1 MSETVKSMICRIYGV
16 VQGVGFR
23 PFVSRIAK
31 KYHISGSV
39 INKGSFVE
47 VIAQGGENNLE
58 AFFRA
63 LSDEAPERADIVNI
77 ERLSAMLEK
86 AESFEIAES
95 KRDSGAIFIPP
106 DIAVCRDCQKELY
119 DKNDRRYLHSFINC
133 TACGPRLT
141 ILE

>member
-1 MSETVKSMICRIYGV
+1 MSGLVKSMICRIYGV

-47 VIAQGGENNLE
+47 VVAQGSDKKLE
-58 AFFRA
+58 AFFAA
-63 LSDEAPERADIVNI
+63 LSSEAPERADIVNV
-77 ERLSAMLEK
+77 EKLWAMQKK

-95 KRDSGAIFIPP
+95 KRDSGVIFIPP
-106 DIAVCRDCQKELY
+106 EPPLNI
-119 DKNDRRYLHSFINC
+119 RRWTMCPSLWNGVSLSALSAIP
-133 TACGPRLT
+133 APVSPR
-141 ILE
+141 